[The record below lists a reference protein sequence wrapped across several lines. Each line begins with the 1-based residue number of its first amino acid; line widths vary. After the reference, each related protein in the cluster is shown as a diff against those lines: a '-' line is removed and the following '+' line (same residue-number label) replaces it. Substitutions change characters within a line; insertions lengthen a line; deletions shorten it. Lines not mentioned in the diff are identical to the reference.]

1 MSLQQVLEQMGNPI
15 SYNSWSYTWARGR
28 QLVHMADG
36 FATVSY
42 KYNADGLRIEKR
54 ASTIISAETVTKYT
68 LHGKNIVHLTQD
80 NHNMHFFYDA
90 QNRPAIVEWNNGI
103 TTAKYAFI
111 YNLQGDVIA
120 LVDSTGTEVVKY
132 VYDAWGKV
140 LSATGTLASTLGT
153 IQPFRYRGYVYDVET
168 GLYYLCSRYYDPDWG
183 RFLNA
188 DSIVQNHL
196 FSYCENNPVIFVDH
210 YGMRSSE
217 IDFSPLVEFLKQR
230 KRLRDLDNFTIGEL
244 IINDTVALREHP
256 YIDSGWR
263 FEIDRDYATDIYVNK
278 RIFFEG
284 EDVPADAINHDSSRI
299 WFEVVL
305 VKKPGIG
312 SSDTPINCFISAGT
326 VKYYAQICQQALGL
340 KPVKQ

>member
-1 MSLQQVLEQMGNPI
+1 M
-15 SYNSWSYTWARGR
+15 
-28 QLVHMADG
+28 
-36 FATVSY
+36 
-42 KYNADGLRIEKR
+42 
-54 ASTIISAETVTKYT
+54 
-68 LHGKNIVHLTQD
+68 
-80 NHNMHFFYDA
+80 
-90 QNRPAIVEWNNGI
+90 
-103 TTAKYAFI
+103 
-111 YNLQGDVIA
+111 
-120 LVDSTGTEVVKY
+120 
-132 VYDAWGKV
+132 
-140 LSATGTLASTLGT
+140 
-153 IQPFRYRGYVYDVET
+153 YDVET

-244 IINDTVALREHP
+244 IINDTVALRERP

-312 SSDTPINCFISAGT
+312 SSDTPINCFISAEYIYLPLGGNNSMQTIEEVNLRETPNKNKYRKAIIEEGT
-326 VKYYAQICQQALGL
+326 VVTPFFTDTSGRWYYCNTPKGLGWL
-340 KPVKQ
+340 DSDYLQYR